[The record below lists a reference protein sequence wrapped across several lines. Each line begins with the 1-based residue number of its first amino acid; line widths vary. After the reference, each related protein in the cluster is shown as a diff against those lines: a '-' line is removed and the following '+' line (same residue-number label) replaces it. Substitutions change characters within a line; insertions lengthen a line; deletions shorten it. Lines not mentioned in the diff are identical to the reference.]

1 MPRDSWVPRPDEAAR
16 FYQVYIDESSQ
27 TKHRYMVLGG
37 LCVPLSHSEAF
48 EADIIAS
55 RGDTI
60 PTATPNGSPRIM
72 KWEKANA
79 YNLVTYK
86 RVIDA
91 YFTFPMRHKLPTTKS
106 LDTHCIAVDTSK
118 KTLKMTGD
126 GDVEIGFAKE
136 FYFLCVPTIGNRL
149 KRGLF
154 HLYPDRRTTNQSLD
168 EARNIMN
175 AGARKY
181 GKRTDWPYRELK
193 FQDPEAKQA
202 LQVVD
207 ILIGAIAFRLNGHYE
222 KPDAN
227 PAKKQLCDY
236 ILQRAKITNPID
248 NTPWYRPRLT
258 ILHRDG
264 SPRPKRN

>member
-1 MPRDSWVPRPDEAAR
+1 
-16 FYQVYIDESSQ
+16 
-27 TKHRYMVLGG
+27 MVLGG
-37 LCVPLSHSEAF
+37 LCVPLNYSAQF
-48 EADIIAS
+48 EADVINH
-55 RGDTI
+55 RDHTT
-60 PTATPNGSPRIM
+60 PTLKTDGTAKLM
-72 KWEKANA
+72 KWEKATG
-79 YNLVTYK
+79 YNLLAYK
-86 RVIDA
+86 RVVDA
-91 YFTFPMRHKLPTTKS
+91 YFTFPTRYKLPTTKS

-118 KTLKMTGD
+118 KALKVTGD

-154 HLYPDRRTTNQSLD
+154 HLYPDRRTTKQSLD

-181 GKRTDWPYRELK
+181 SNRTDWPYRELR
-193 FQDPEAKQA
+193 FQDPEVKQS

-207 ILIGAIAFRLNGHYE
+207 ILIGAIAYHLNGHYQ
-222 KPDAN
+222 KADAN
-227 PAKKQLCDY
+227 PAKKELCEH
-236 ILQRAKITNPID
+236 ILRWAKIKDPSV

-264 SPRPKRN
+264 TVRTKSH